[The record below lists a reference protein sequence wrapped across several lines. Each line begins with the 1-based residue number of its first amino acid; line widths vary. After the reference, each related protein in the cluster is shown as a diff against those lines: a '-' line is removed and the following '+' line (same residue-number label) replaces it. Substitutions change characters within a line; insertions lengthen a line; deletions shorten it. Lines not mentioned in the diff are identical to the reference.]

1 MKNLYANSPQDNL
14 VATVHDG
21 ALRLWSKQTGDFIAT
36 VAEKLASPFI
46 SCTFS
51 KSGRILR
58 GKLKT
63 GHQLFYTTDK
73 SYLHALSRDLISNL
87 SEEF

>member
-1 MKNLYANSPQDNL
+1 ML
-14 VATVHDG
+14 
-21 ALRLWSKQTGDFIAT
+21 T
-36 VAEKLASPFI
+36 VAEKLASPFV

-73 SYLHALSRDLISNL
+73 SYLHALSRDLISTFLKNFNFEL
-87 SEEF
+87 IMNKFEI